1 MTKLLYADRFRLAD
15 AIGRLGTE
23 SAFVVLAKARAL
35 EAAGRDIIHLEI
47 GEPDFETPPN
57 IVEAGVRAL
66 RDGYTHYG
74 PAHGLPQLREAVAA
88 NSLER
93 RGIEHSPEQVLVT
106 PGGKPVMFYAILA
119 LCQPGDE
126 VIYPNP
132 GFPIYESMINY
143 VGARAV
149 PMPLLSDNNFR
160 VDLDRLAADLSDR
173 TRLLILNSPGN
184 PTGGMLTSDDLV
196 AIAKLLSGRD
206 VVILADEIYKDII
219 YGAEFESIAA
229 IGDLA
234 EQTIILDGFS
244 KSYAMTGWR
253 LGYAI
258 GPQPIIDVM
267 AQMQVNAVSCTAGF
281 VQMAG
286 VDALTGS
293 QDSVRAMAAEFG
305 VRRQIVVEGLNE
317 IEGVSCKAPGGA
329 FYAFPELGKNAT
341 ELADRLL
348 DEAGVAV
355 LAGSAFGAYGANGV
369 RISFANSQDNLRR
382 ALGRVKSLIESL

>member
-1 MTKLLYADRFRLAD
+1 M
-15 AIGRLGTE
+15 
-23 SAFVVLAKARAL
+23 VLAKARAL

-47 GEPDFETPPN
+47 GEPDFETPPKHCRSRGQGIARTATPTTARPTAFRN
-57 IVEAGVRAL
+57 CARQSPPIHWNG
-66 RDGYTHYG
+66 G
-74 PAHGLPQLREAVAA
+74 
-88 NSLER
+88 
-93 RGIEHSPEQVLVT
+93 GIEHSPEQVLVT

>member
-66 RDGYTHYG
+66 RGGYTHYG

-173 TRLLILNSPGN
+173 TRLVILNSPGN
-184 PTGGMLTSDDLV
+184 PTGGTLTSDDLV

-244 KSYAMTGWR
+244 KTYAMTGWR

-258 GPQPIIDVM
+258 GPKPIIEVM

-286 VDALTGS
+286 VEALNGP

-305 VRRQIVVEGLNE
+305 VRRQIVVEGLNA

-329 FYAFPELGKNAT
+329 FYAFPELGENST

-355 LAGSAFGAYGANGV
+355 LAGSAFGAYGANGL

-382 ALGRVKSLIESL
+382 ALARVKSLIESL

>member
-66 RDGYTHYG
+66 RGGYTHYG

-173 TRLLILNSPGN
+173 TRLVILNSPGN
-184 PTGGMLTSDDLV
+184 PTGGTLTSDDLV

-244 KSYAMTGWR
+244 KAYAMTGWR

-258 GPQPIIDVM
+258 GPKPIIEVM

-286 VDALTGS
+286 VEALNGP

-305 VRRQIVVEGLNE
+305 VRRQIVVEGLNA

-329 FYAFPELGKNAT
+329 FYAFPELGENST

-355 LAGSAFGAYGANGV
+355 LAGSAFGAYGANGL

-382 ALGRVKSLIESL
+382 ALARVKSLIESL